1 ETGADVAA
9 LGTPKEQVQ
18 WGKIRQLEAAATD
31 GGNPDHAQMVGER
44 DKIKLMKGVLF
55 WQLDER
61 FKERSY
67 MERRELRAL
76 DAQLNEAQN
85 RWVRVQKARGSVP
98 TNTDEFAARI
108 TELAARITE
117 LKGKLTQS
125 AQQQQQ
131 YLEHLASQ
139 ALLEQKDR
147 LAEYQVQA
155 HFALADIYDRASAP
169 PAAPAAA
176 PGPDDSADTPPD
188 TPPETPADAPAADA
202 PPP

>member
-1 ETGADVAA
+1 M
-9 LGTPKEQVQ
+9 P
-18 WGKIRQLEAAATD
+18 QLA
-31 GGNPDHAQMVGER
+31 GER
-44 DKIKLMKGVLF
+44 DKIKLMKGVLL
-55 WQLDER
+55 WQLDAQ

-67 MERRELRAL
+67 TQRRELRAL

-98 TNTDEFAARI
+98 TNTDEFATRI
-108 TELAARITE
+108 TDLAARIND

-131 YLEHLASQ
+131 FLEHLASQ

-155 HFALADIYDRASAP
+155 RFALADIYDRASAP
-169 PAAPAAA
+169 PAPPPGPAGRAA
-176 PGPDDSADTPPD
+176 PEDR
-188 TPPETPADAPAADA
+188 ADAPAPRRRPEAPSPGAPAAPDA